1 MRQAKKVSRPEAFS
15 IKMNPSMTGK
25 FIAVYGINNIGKST
39 QTSLLVQKLVRA
51 GIPVEYVKYPI
62 YNLDPTGKMLNEILR
77 GKEKHSVQ
85 SIIEFFEGTKV
96 RRPNSK
102 RKPAIAFRRQP
113 IASKKEIRQHVTEE
127 ELQMWYSLNRY
138 QFDPQIRKKLAGG
151 TTIVAEDYTGT
162 GLAWGA
168 AKGADTDWLVSV
180 NKFLQKPDLEILID
194 GERFLAGKEK
204 VHLHE
209 SSDRLI
215 AKARTSFLKLAKK
228 NSWKIVNANREIDT
242 VAEEIWKVVEPFLA
256 KDEKENP
263 EGGLTSWRT
272 ESSLL

>member
-1 MRQAKKVSRPEAFS
+1 MA
-15 IKMNPSMTGK
+15 GK
-25 FIAVYGINNIGKST
+25 FVAVYGINNIGKST
-39 QTSLLVQKLVRA
+39 QTSLLVQKLVSA

-62 YNLDPTGKMLNEILR
+62 YDLDPTGKMLNEILR
-77 GKEKHSVQ
+77 GKQKHGVQ

-102 RKPAIAFRRQP
+102 RKPAISFRRSS
-113 IASKKEIRQHVTEE
+113 IVSKKEVRQHVTEE

-138 QFDPQIRKKLAGG
+138 QFDPQIRRKLAAG

-168 AKGADTDWLVSV
+168 AKGADIDWLSEV

-215 AKARTSFLKLAKK
+215 AKARASFLKLAKK
-228 NSWKIVNANREIDT
+228 NSWKIVNANRTIPEISGDIWGI
-242 VAEEIWKVVEPFLA
+242 VEPLFAEEEMKKRGETFAFAQKLDL
-256 KDEKENP
+256 KSE
-263 EGGLTSWRT
+263 
-272 ESSLL
+272 

>member
-1 MRQAKKVSRPEAFS
+1 MD
-15 IKMNPSMTGK
+15 GK

-39 QTSLLVQKLVRA
+39 QTSLLVQRLVRA

-62 YNLDPTGKMLNEILR
+62 YDLDPTGKMLNEILR
-77 GKEKHSVQ
+77 GKQKMSVQ

-96 RRPNSK
+96 RRPSPK
-102 RKPAIAFRRQP
+102 RKQAIAFRRQP
-113 IASKKEIRQHVTEE
+113 IVSSKEIRQQVTEE

-138 QFDPQIRKKLAGG
+138 QFDPQIRKKLASGVS
-151 TTIVAEDYTGT
+151 IVAEDYTGT

-168 AKGADTDWLVSV
+168 AKGADLDWLIGV

-215 AKARTSFLKLAKK
+215 AKARASFLKLAKK
-228 NSWKIVNANREIDT
+228 NAWRIVDANRTIPEIS
-242 VAEEIWKVVEPFLA
+242 AEIWSIIEPLFAKEDVPKTSNVLA
-256 KDEKENP
+256 
-263 EGGLTSWRT
+263 SWRS

>member
-1 MRQAKKVSRPEAFS
+1 MQ
-15 IKMNPSMTGK
+15 GK
-25 FIAVYGINNIGKST
+25 FIAIYGINNIGKST
-39 QTSLLVQKLVRA
+39 QTSLLVQKLVNA
-51 GIPVEYVKYPI
+51 GVPVEYIKYPI
-62 YNLDPTGKMLNEILR
+62 YDLDPTGKMLNEILR
-77 GKEKHSVQ
+77 GKQKHSVQ
-85 SIIEFFEGTKV
+85 SVIEFFEGTKV

-102 RKPAIAFRRQP
+102 RKPVVSFRKKAIA
-113 IASKKEIRQHVTEE
+113 SKEIRQRVTEE

-138 QFDPQIRKKLAGG
+138 QYDPQTRKKLASG

-168 AKGADTDWLVSV
+168 AKGADLGWLNEV

-215 AKARTSFLKLAKK
+215 GKARKSFQVLAKK
-228 NSWKIVNANREIDT
+228 NKWQTVDANQTI
-242 VAEEIWKVVEPFLA
+242 EEVSTDLWACVEPLF
-256 KDEKENP
+256 KKSEIRREDETF
-263 EGGLTSWRT
+263 TSWQPNSP
-272 ESSLL
+272 ELNSPSL